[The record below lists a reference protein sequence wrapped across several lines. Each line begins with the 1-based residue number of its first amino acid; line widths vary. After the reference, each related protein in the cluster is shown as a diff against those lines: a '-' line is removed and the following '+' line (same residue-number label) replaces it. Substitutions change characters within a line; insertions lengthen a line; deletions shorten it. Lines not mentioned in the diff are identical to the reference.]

1 MTGPHTL
8 HKEELTMS
16 NAERSVKSKVE
27 ENARIQQRKR
37 SSMMERQSERGGGGG
52 ENRSGGKRSPVSLS
66 L

>member
-1 MTGPHTL
+1 
-8 HKEELTMS
+8 MS